1 MKKINFSLSEMEGDY
16 RLIVDSLESVL
27 FSAFI
32 EKMKLS
38 VSGVPL
44 MDSVVEEIE
53 TVRGLLE
60 DMRRQVSVE

>member
-27 FSAFI
+27 FSACI

-44 MDSVVEEIE
+44 MDSEVEEIE
-53 TVRGLLE
+53 RVRGLLE